1 MERLSSKGPQ
11 NVPADAVPPTIEAA
25 FSVHAML
32 GTQQVARLL
41 EMDVKTLRKHIGAGE
56 LVGRLKGLGRKR
68 RHRVFT
74 LSDVTRF
81 LNRPDEDASCRS
93 IVTKTARTGNS
104 TSRSTVIAFP
114 DRPNSPVVNVTRRPS
129 RMGKKHAITDD
140 MVSKMVEA
148 RRLDVR
154 RSGRDS
160 DGKQLY
166 RPITART
173 VNKTTLSLLR
183 RVMHRARD
191 NWNATILREPKW
203 KKHWLKE
210 TKRPIREITLG
221 EEAILDDAED
231 ADFAA
236 LRRFGIITGL
246 RRRNLILTWPQ
257 VDFAAAEV
265 RVITKGGVPRVVPL
279 SREAYAILWA
289 RRGQHET
296 NVFTFVAQRTR
307 PCPKTGKRFIRG
319 QRYPITYYGMGSNK
333 RKWAK
338 VGVDA
343 RIHDMRHTTGSRTL
357 RKTGNL
363 KVTQEL
369 LGHSDI
375 AITAKFY
382 ANVMIEDVRA
392 AMEMTSAVPIDDQA
406 VKKTIKIPE

>member
-1 MERLSSKGPQ
+1 MSVYRHKNSPYWQFDFQIDGYRFSGSTQLTGSKRDAQAFEDGQKADARELVANITAAGSAPLNLKRACDRWWSEHGRHLNDPDLEARLDWITNQIGPQ
-11 NVPADAVPPTIEAA
+11 TP
-25 FSVHAML
+25 L
-32 GTQQVARLL
+32 
-41 EMDVKTLRKHIGAGE
+41 
-56 LVGRLKGLGRKR
+56 
-68 RHRVFT
+68 
-74 LSDVTRF
+74 
-81 LNRPDEDASCRS
+81 
-93 IVTKTARTGNS
+93 
-104 TSRSTVIAFP
+104 
-114 DRPNSPVVNVTRRPS
+114 
-129 RMGKKHAITDD
+129 HAITDD
-140 MVSKMVEA
+140 MVATMVEA

-160 DGKQLY
+160 GGKQLY

-221 EEAILDDAED
+221 EEAILDSAED

-246 RRRNLILTWPQ
+246 RRRNLLLTWPQ
-257 VDFAAAEV
+257 VDFEAAEV

-279 SREAYAILWA
+279 SKEAYAILWA
-289 RRGQHET
+289 RRGHHET

-307 PCPKTGKRFIRG
+307 PCPKTGKKFIRG
-319 QRYPITYYGMGSNK
+319 QRYPITYYGLGSNK

-338 VGVDA
+338 AGVDA

-392 AMEMTSAVPIDDQA
+392 AMEMTSAAQTSDSA
-406 VKKTIKIPE
+406 VKKTTKILE

>member
-1 MERLSSKGPQ
+1 MSVYRHKNSPYWQFDFQIDGYRFSGSTELTGSKRDAQAFEDGQKASARELLANIAAAGSAPLTLKRACDRWWTEHGRHLNDPDLEARLDWIADQIGPQ
-11 NVPADAVPPTIEAA
+11 TP
-25 FSVHAML
+25 L
-32 GTQQVARLL
+32 
-41 EMDVKTLRKHIGAGE
+41 
-56 LVGRLKGLGRKR
+56 
-68 RHRVFT
+68 
-74 LSDVTRF
+74 
-81 LNRPDEDASCRS
+81 
-93 IVTKTARTGNS
+93 
-104 TSRSTVIAFP
+104 
-114 DRPNSPVVNVTRRPS
+114 
-129 RMGKKHAITDD
+129 HAITDD

-154 RSGRDS
+154 RSGREP

-210 TKRPIREITLG
+210 ARRPIREITPG

-296 NVFTFVAQRTR
+296 DVFTFVAQRTR
-307 PCPKTGKRFIRG
+307 PCPKTGKKFIRD
-319 QRYPITYYGMGSNK
+319 QRYPTTYYGMGSNK

-338 VGVDA
+338 AGVDA
-343 RIHDMRHTTGSRTL
+343 RIHDLRHTTGSRTL

-392 AMEMTSAVPIDDQA
+392 AMEMTSTAQTDDQA
-406 VKKTIKIPE
+406 IKKTMKTPE